1 MPKRSTPRYLT
12 LCALGITL
20 NIIGSN
26 LALFLHLPLYLDT
39 LGTMLCAALLGPTAG
54 LLVGGSTALLVG
66 MTTDVFSLY
75 YSPIQLLIGLIV
87 GVIFK
92 YRTPT
97 KIWQLF
103 LAALLISLPGTLAST
118 AITYFLFNGITS
130 SGSSM
135 FVQILSGAG
144 VHQAL
149 AIFLVQISTDY
160 CDRLLTL
167 YLIWLLYRK
176 LQPRF
181 SFKA

>member
-1 MPKRSTPRYLT
+1 
-12 LCALGITL
+12 
-20 NIIGSN
+20 
-26 LALFLHLPLYLDT
+26 
-39 LGTMLCAALLGPTAG
+39 
-54 LLVGGSTALLVG
+54 